1 MKRLAAFVFLVALCL
16 GCSIVAGAQNRN
28 TSNAQAR
35 AARKMERKQ
44 QKAQR
49 KYAKAQRKAQR
60 KMEKYDRNHTH
71 DPNRPR

>member
-1 MKRLAAFVFLVALCL
+1 MKRLATYLLIATLCL
-16 GCSIVAGAQNRN
+16 SFCAPASARSRN
-28 TSNAQAR
+28 INNAQTR

-44 QKAQR
+44 RRAQR

-60 KMEKYDRNHTH
+60 KMEKYERKHTH